1 MVKKEVSIRE
11 NKNGTKMFGAV
22 DFSMPGSYRLEN
34 NYGRF
39 KANY

>member
-22 DFSMPGSYRLEN
+22 DFSIG
-34 NYGRF
+34 
-39 KANY
+39 KQT